1 MNMNPH
7 EEWLFKADRDLKGA
21 MGMVDL
27 KLEDLAVY
35 HAQQCAEKALKGYL
49 IFRSVPLVKSHDLGR
64 LLSLC
69 VDFDSDFLDI
79 QDALQ
84 NLDGLDTRFR
94 YPDAH
99 LVPDENTTEEA
110 IKCAEIVLNFIVN
123 KCL

>member
-1 MNMNPH
+1 MNPH

-21 MGMVDL
+21 IGMVDL

-49 IFRSVPLVKSHDLGR
+49 VFSSIPLVKSHDLGR

-69 VDFDSDFLDI
+69 VDLDSDFLDI

-84 NLDGLDTRFR
+84 SLDGLDTRFR

-99 LVPDENTTEEA
+99 LVPDENTTKETLE
-110 IKCAEIVLNFIVN
+110 CAEIVLNFVVN